1 MSGPAELSIVTGVIL
16 DSGLKATAVLGMAW
30 GLSTL
35 LRKRSAAARHAV
47 WATGLACLPVLPLVA
62 AQRGPSIAIDAP
74 WVFGVWVAGALISLS
89 PLLFGLL
96 RLSWLQRGATRDA
109 QGRLFTKK
117 LSSPVTWGLFRPI
130 VLLPESARSWAP
142 ELLDAAM
149 AHEQAHIQ
157 RRDWAVHMMAWTVS
171 ALFWFNPMVWL
182 ARHKLAQD
190 AEHAADDA
198 VLSQGVRATDYA
210 SLLVSLA
217 SCKPPA
223 VALGIGHSQVA
234 LRVLAVLEP
243 RARSP
248 RRWPVWVLA
257 LLLAALALP
266 ALGAWPT
273 WSAPADTLTCK
284 V

>member
-16 DSGLKATAVLGMAW
+16 DAGLKATAVLGLAW

-35 LRKRSAAARHAV
+35 LRSRSAAARHAV
-47 WATGLACLPVLPLVA
+47 WAMALVCLPALPLVA
-62 AQRGPSIAIDAP
+62 AQRGPSIALDAP
-74 WVFGVWVAGALISLS
+74 WVFWIWAVGALTALT
-89 PLLFGLL
+89 PLLLGLL
-96 RLSWLQRGATRDA
+96 RLSWLRRGAQLDET
-109 QGRLFTKK
+109 GRLYSAA
-117 LSSPVTWGLFRPI
+117 LSSPVTWGLFRPV

-149 AHEQAHIQ
+149 AHERAHIQ
-157 RRDWAVHMMAWTVS
+157 RRDWAVHILAWTVS
-171 ALFWFNPMVWL
+171 ALFWFNPLVWL
-182 ARHKLAQD
+182 ARHKLAQE

-223 VALGIGHSQVA
+223 VALGIGDSQVA
-234 LRVLAVLEP
+234 LRVMAVLEP
-243 RARSP
+243 RPRSP

-257 LLLAALALP
+257 LLLSALVLP

-273 WSAPADTLTCK
+273 WSAPQDTLTCK
-284 V
+284 

>member
-1 MSGPAELSIVTGVIL
+1 MSGPAELSIITGVIL
-16 DSGLKATAVLGMAW
+16 DAGLKATAVLGLAW

-35 LRKRSAAARHAV
+35 LRSRSAAARHAV
-47 WATGLACLPVLPLVA
+47 WATALACLPVLPIVTIE
-62 AQRGPSIAIDAP
+62 RGPSIALDMP
-74 WVFGVWVAGALISLS
+74 WVFALWAVGALIALS

-96 RLSWLQRGATRDA
+96 RLSWLQCGARRDS
-109 QGRLFTKK
+109 QGRLYSEK

-130 VLLPESARSWAP
+130 VLFPESARSWAP

-157 RRDWAVHMMAWTVS
+157 RRDWAVHILAWTIS
-171 ALFWFNPMVWL
+171 AAFWFNPLVWL

-217 SCKPPA
+217 RSTPPRA
-223 VALGIGHSQVA
+223 ALGIGQSQISQ
-234 LRVLAVLEP
+234 RVLAVLEP
-243 RARSP
+243 RARSQ

-257 LLLAALALP
+257 LLLGAFALP

-273 WSAPADTLTCK
+273 WSAPQDTLTCK
-284 V
+284 